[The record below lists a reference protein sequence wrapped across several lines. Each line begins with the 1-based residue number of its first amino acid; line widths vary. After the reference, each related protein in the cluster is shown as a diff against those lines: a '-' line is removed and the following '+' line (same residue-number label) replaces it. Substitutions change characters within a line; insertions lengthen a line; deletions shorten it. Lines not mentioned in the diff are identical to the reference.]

1 MVMVRLVFRL
11 WGDDAS
17 LSRLRLN
24 SSKEPSLI
32 STDGIKS
39 FSGMA
44 TSVST
49 NKIAY
54 NKTVA

>member
-1 MVMVRLVFRL
+1 MVMVRLALRL
-11 WGDDAS
+11 WWDDAS
-17 LSRLRLN
+17 IPRLRLN
-24 SSKEPSLI
+24 SSREPSLI

-54 NKTVA
+54 YKTVA